1 MTELIFTSPFAGPVP
16 RPARRSTPR
25 RALPWPQDRNSGRLR
40 RGISLD
46 HIYIGTPGFGFR
58 RPPRRVRTGAWCERR
73 ASPICGR
80 RRLLSGPCLMP
91 FGKGLGGI
99 PETPKGIGVGFG
111 VAAKSM
117 SESRRKFQW
126 METRKRNHARANLHG
141 STRQLAWMDSRKC
154 MVGLSEVHGCASGVA
169 WMDFQSAIWAPK
181 RHTQHPAPPKSQPP
195 RQEVLPPPLKLRR
208 TSRVLVPRQ
217 VQHPRHSGGGVK
229 LRRPPDSQHHLTWG

>member
-1 MTELIFTSPFAGPVP
+1 
-16 RPARRSTPR
+16 
-25 RALPWPQDRNSGRLR
+25 
-40 RGISLD
+40 
-46 HIYIGTPGFGFR
+46 
-58 RPPRRVRTGAWCERR
+58 
-73 ASPICGR
+73 
-80 RRLLSGPCLMP
+80 MP

-195 RQEVLPPPLKLRR
+195 RQEVL
-208 TSRVLVPRQ
+208 RVLVPRQ
-217 VQHPRHSGGGVK
+217 VQHPRHSGEGVNITIRRVHDK
-229 LRRPPDSQHHLTWG
+229 PFARTPYRGERRAPQGRMPPHAGARWSQRDPSGPRHLQFHIPVCQLPETIPVGTHGRTGLRKPFPKPRNRPPANHLPFTNFPRF